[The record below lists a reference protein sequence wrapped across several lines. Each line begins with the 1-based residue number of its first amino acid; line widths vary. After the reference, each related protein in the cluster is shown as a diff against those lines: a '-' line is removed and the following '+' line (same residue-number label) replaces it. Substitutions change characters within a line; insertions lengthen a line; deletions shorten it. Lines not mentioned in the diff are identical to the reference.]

1 MSEVR
6 LEDLRKS
13 YGAVEAIRGVSLEV
27 REGELLTLLGPS
39 GCGKTTTLQ
48 AIAGL
53 VEPDGGEIWI
63 GGTAMRGV
71 PPHRRDVG
79 LVFQSG
85 ALFPHLS
92 VRENVEYGLKM
103 RRVPAGERRRRA
115 EEMLALVG
123 LEGLGDRA
131 PKQLSG
137 GQQQRVALAR
147 ALVIRPRVLLLDEPL
162 SALDL
167 ALRQRLRTEIREIQ
181 QRLGITT
188 IFVTHDQ
195 VEALSL
201 SDRIAVMNQGAVEQV
216 GAPVEI
222 YARPRSSF
230 VAGFVG
236 ETNRLAAEVVATEDG
251 RTVLRTSGGL
261 LVQASNDGRPT
272 ETGSMAIVF
281 VRPDAVRLER
291 AEVGD
296 DEVAEVVL
304 GLFLGTAVRYEVR
317 VPGGGKLFADVE
329 AGRADLR
336 VGERV
341 RVTCSAEGVFAF
353 PGGREEGA

>member
-6 LEDLRKS
+6 LRNLWKR
-13 YGAVEAIRGVSLEV
+13 YGAVEAIRGVSLDV
-27 REGELLTLLGPS
+27 QEGELLTLLGPS

-53 VEPDGGEIWI
+53 VEPDEGEIWI
-63 GGTAMRGV
+63 GGRSMAGV

-103 RRVPAGERRRRA
+103 RRVPAPERRRRA

-123 LEGLGDRA
+123 LEGFGERA
-131 PKQLSG
+131 PRALSG

-147 ALVIRPRVLLLDEPL
+147 ALVIRPSVLLLDEPL

-181 QRLGITT
+181 QRLRITT

-195 VEALSL
+195 VEALSV
-201 SDRIAVMNQGAVEQV
+201 SDRIAVMNAGIVEQV
-216 GAPVEI
+216 GTPVEV

-236 ETNRLAAEVVATEDG
+236 ETNRLRAEVVAAEDG
-251 RTVLRTSGGL
+251 RTTLRADGGL
-261 LVQASNDGRPT
+261 VLQVANEGRPT
-272 ETGSMAIVF
+272 SAGEVATVF

-291 AEVGD
+291 AAGADAEA
-296 DEVAEVVL
+296 AEVVL
-304 GLFLGTAVRYEVR
+304 SLFLGTVVRYEVR
-317 VPGGGKLFADVE
+317 LPGGGKLFADVE
-329 AGRADLR
+329 SERADLR
-336 VGERV
+336 AGERV
-341 RVTCSAEGVFAF
+341 RLTCSPEGTFAF
-353 PGGREEGA
+353 PGER

>member
-6 LEDLRKS
+6 LENLRKR

-53 VEPDGGEIWI
+53 VEPDEGEIWI
-63 GGTAMRGV
+63 GGVPMRGV

-103 RRVPAGERRRRA
+103 RRVPGPERRRRA

-123 LEGLGDRA
+123 LEGFGDRA

-167 ALRQRLRTEIREIQ
+167 ALRQRLRTEIRELQ
-181 QRLGITT
+181 QRLGTT
-188 IFVTHDQ
+188 TVFVTHDQ

-201 SDRIAVMNQGAVEQV
+201 SDRIAVMNAGVIEQI
-216 GAPVEI
+216 GTPVEV
-222 YARPRSSF
+222 YACPRSSF

-236 ETNRLAAEVVATEDG
+236 ETNRLAAEVVGVEAD
-251 RTVLRTSGGL
+251 RTALRAAGSLVL
-261 LVQASNDGRPT
+261 VAANEGRPT
-272 ETGSMAIVF
+272 EPGGRALVF
-281 VRPDAVRLER
+281 ARPDAIRLER
-291 AEVGD
+291 AEDADG
-296 DEVAEVVL
+296 EVVL
-304 GLFLGTAVRYEVR
+304 ALFLGTVVRYEVR
-317 VPGGGKLFADVE
+317 LRSGGKLFADVDAE
-329 AGRADLR
+329 RADLR
-336 VGERV
+336 AGERV
-341 RVTCSAEGVFAF
+341 RVTSSVEGTFAF
-353 PGGREEGA
+353 PA

>member
-6 LEDLRKS
+6 LENLWKR

-53 VEPDGGEIWI
+53 VEPDEGEIWI
-63 GGTAMRGV
+63 GGTPMRGV

-79 LVFQSG
+79 LVFQGG

-103 RRVPAGERRRRA
+103 RRVPAAERRRRA

-167 ALRQRLRTEIREIQ
+167 ALRQRLRTEIRELQ
-181 QRLGITT
+181 QRLRTT
-188 IFVTHDQ
+188 TVFVTHDQ
-195 VEALSL
+195 VEALSV
-201 SDRIAVMNQGAVEQV
+201 SDRIAVMNAGALEQI
-216 GAPVEI
+216 GTPVEV

-236 ETNRLAAEVVATEDG
+236 ETNRLQAEVAAIEGD
-251 RTVLRTSGGL
+251 RTVLRADGSIL
-261 LVQASNDGRPT
+261 LRAGNEGRPT
-272 ETGSMAIVF
+272 ESGAKALAF

-291 AEVGD
+291 AEDGGGD
-296 DEVAEVVL
+296 GEVVL
-304 GLFLGTAVRYEVR
+304 SLFLGTVVRYEVR
-317 VPGGGKLFADVE
+317 LPTGGKLFADVDAE
-329 AGRADLR
+329 LADLR

-341 RVTCSAEGVFAF
+341 RVSSSVEGTFAF
-353 PGGREEGA
+353 PG